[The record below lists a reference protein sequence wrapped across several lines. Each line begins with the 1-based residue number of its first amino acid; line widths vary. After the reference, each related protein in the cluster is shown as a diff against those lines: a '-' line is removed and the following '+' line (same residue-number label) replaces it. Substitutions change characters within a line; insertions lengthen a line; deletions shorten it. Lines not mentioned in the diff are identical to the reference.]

1 MELIYKTRLR
11 ASGMVKKLAICDN
24 CDYKGVADVIEME
37 DSDDKYWDCPNC
49 NKRHIN
55 EGTVI

>member
-1 MELIYKTRLR
+1 MFGEI
-11 ASGMVKKLAICDN
+11 AMVKKLAVCDN

-49 NKRHIN
+49 KKRHIN